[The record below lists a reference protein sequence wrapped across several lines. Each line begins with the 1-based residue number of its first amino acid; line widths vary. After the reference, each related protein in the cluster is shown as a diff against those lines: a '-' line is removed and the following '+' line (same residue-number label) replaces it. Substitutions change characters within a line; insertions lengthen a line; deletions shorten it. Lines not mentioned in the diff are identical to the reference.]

1 MATTKTTTTTKKKNT
16 VPEVLADVIVSEGA
30 CEKLD
35 LSKTT
40 EGQVKLDDSV
50 SINVKSNVFGKLTYI
65 DKKTQDEVVW
75 HHCGEVNP
83 MSLGMLRSM
92 KATAINFFKNQWVI
106 ITGFADENADTYT
119 TADIYKALMIGQ
131 YYKDL
136 IEPSDYAAV
145 CAWEPE
151 DIKKKVSLMSTEA
164 KANLAVALN
173 TYIEKGILDSLKRI
187 KAFEEVLGCELKIP
201 E

>member
-1 MATTKTTTTTKKKNT
+1 MATNKTTTTRKKNV
-16 VPEVLADVIVSEGA
+16 VPEALADVIVSEGS

-35 LSKTT
+35 LTNVT
-40 EGQVKLDDSV
+40 DGQVRLDDSV
-50 SINVKSNVFGKLTYI
+50 TVNVKSNVFGKLTYV

-75 HHCGEVNP
+75 NHCGESNP
-83 MSLGMLRSM
+83 MTIGMLRSM
-92 KATAINFFKNQWVI
+92 KATQISFFKNQWIV
-106 ITGFADENADTYT
+106 ITGFADDTESSYT
-119 TADIYKALMIGQ
+119 TADIYKALMIVQ
-131 YYKDL
+131 HYKDL
-136 IEPSDYAAV
+136 IDPSDYERV
-145 CAWEPE
+145 CSWSPE
-151 DIKKKVSLMSTEA
+151 DIKKKVSMMSAEA

>member
-1 MATTKTTTTTKKKNT
+1 MATNKTTTTRKKNV
-16 VPEVLADVIVSEGA
+16 VPEALADVIVSEGS

-35 LSKTT
+35 LTNVT
-40 EGQVKLDDSV
+40 DGQVRLDDSV
-50 SINVKSNVFGKLTYI
+50 TVNVKSNVFGKLTYV

-75 HHCGEVNP
+75 NNCGESNP
-83 MSLGMLRSM
+83 MTIGMLRSM
-92 KATAINFFKNQWVI
+92 KATQISFFKNQWVV
-106 ITGFADENADTYT
+106 ITGFADDTENSYT
-119 TADIYKALMIGQ
+119 TADIYKVLMIVQ
-131 YYKDL
+131 HYKDL
-136 IEPSDYAAV
+136 IDPSDYESV
-145 CAWEPE
+145 CSWSPE
-151 DIKKKVSLMSTEA
+151 DIKKKVSMMSAEA

>member
-1 MATTKTTTTTKKKNT
+1 MATSKTNTSKKKNT
-16 VPEVLADVIVSEGA
+16 VPEVLADVIMSEGA

-50 SINVKSNVFGKLTYI
+50 QVNVKSNVFGKLTYI

-75 HHCGEVNP
+75 NHCGESNP
-83 MSLGMLRSM
+83 MTIGMLRSM
-92 KATAINFFKNQWVI
+92 KATQVSFFKNQWII
-106 ITGFADENADTYT
+106 ITGFVDETEYT
-119 TADIYKALMIGQ
+119 TADIYKVLMIGQ
-131 YYKDL
+131 YYQDL
-136 IEPSDYAAV
+136 IEPSDYETI
-145 CAWEPE
+145 CSWSPE
-151 DIKKKVSLMSTEA
+151 EIKSKVSMMSSEA

-187 KAFEEVLGCELKIP
+187 KAFEEVLGCELKLP

>member
-1 MATTKTTTTTKKKNT
+1 MATTKSNTTKNKTT
-16 VPEVLADVIVSEGA
+16 VPEVLADVIVSEGT

-40 EGQVKLDDSV
+40 EGQVKLDDSAC
-50 SINVKSNVFGKLTYI
+50 INVKSNVFGKLTYV

-75 HHCGEVNP
+75 NHCGEVNP
-83 MSLGMLRSM
+83 MTLGMLRSM
-92 KATAINFFKNQWVI
+92 KATQIGFFKNQWII
-106 ITGFADENADTYT
+106 ITGFADENADVYT
-119 TADIYKALMIGQ
+119 AADIYKTLMIGQ

-136 IEPSDYAAV
+136 IEPSDYV
-145 CAWEPE
+145 TICSWSPE
-151 DIKKKVSLMSTEA
+151 DIKQRVALMSTEA

>member
-1 MATTKTTTTTKKKNT
+1 MATNKTTTTRKKNV
-16 VPEVLADVIVSEGA
+16 VPEALADVIVSEGS

-35 LSKTT
+35 LTNVT
-40 EGQVKLDDSV
+40 DGQIRLDDSV
-50 SINVKSNVFGKLTYI
+50 TVNVKSNVFGKLTYV
-65 DKKTQDEVVW
+65 DKKTQDTVVW
-75 HHCGEVNP
+75 NHCGESNP
-83 MSLGMLRSM
+83 MTIGMLRSM
-92 KATAINFFKNQWVI
+92 KATQISFFKNQWVV
-106 ITGFADENADTYT
+106 ITGFADDTENSYT
-119 TADIYKALMIGQ
+119 TADIYKALMIVQ

-136 IEPSDYAAV
+136 IDPSDYEAV
-145 CAWEPE
+145 CSWSPE
-151 DIKKKVSLMSTEA
+151 DIKKKVSMMSAEA